1 MKKNIKISPFYFI
14 AFLYSLANILFALI
28 AIKNNEMLI
37 EFNLYSV
44 EQNLM
49 LVALVFQFISIV
61 ILVVFYSLFNKKIFK
76 DSSDHGYNDFAGYV
90 LLLYQLAFMILAL
103 VFGVGVVGQETVN
116 VNAIILIIFNL
127 LSADTIFFIIGSQL
141 RSNKIFRLNLI
152 LYLVSSIIRGW
163 MGGLLI
169 AFLIYLCRRKYL
181 FVNLSTLIYLSVFLI
196 LIVFLM
202 PFFIDL
208 KFAIREHKNFEVDF
222 NDYFIRL
229 EIALD
234 YLLGR
239 FQHVGHIYLIM
250 KNAHYYY
257 DLYQLNIIRSFLL
270 EGLPQDITYRRLGG
284 LISQNFSNIVVR
296 NEFGGDWNTNTGL
309 VGWWIVLKE
318 SIVFFIV
325 YWGGLIL
332 TTYYLI
338 YKYATKQ
345 LFLVFS
351 VFMLVYFYHGW
362 LSAFFNL
369 IFLIWILVILKR
381 VKL

>member
-14 AFLYSLANILFALI
+14 AFLYSLANALFAFLG
-28 AIKNNEMLI
+28 IKNNEMLI
-37 EFNLYSV
+37 EFNLYTV

-49 LVALVFQFISIV
+49 LVALGLQFISIF
-61 ILVVFYSLFNKKIFK
+61 ILVVFYSLFNKKLFK

-90 LLLYQLAFMILAL
+90 LLLYQLAFLLLAL
-103 VFGVGVVGQETVN
+103 VFGVGVVGQEKVN
-116 VNAIILIIFNL
+116 VNAIILIIFNI
-127 LSADTIFFIIGSQL
+127 LSDDSIFFIVGSQL
-141 RSNKIFRLNLI
+141 KSNKIFRLNLI
-152 LYLVSSIIRGW
+152 LYLVSTIIRGW

-181 FVNLSTLIYLSVFLI
+181 FLHLSTLIYLSVFLTSI
-196 LIVFLM
+196 LFSLPFL
-202 PFFIDL
+202 IEL
-208 KFAIREHKNFEVDF
+208 KFAIRENRNFEIDF

-229 EIALD
+229 EFALD

-318 SIVFFIV
+318 SIVFFIA

-369 IFLIWILVILKR
+369 IFLIWILVILKKIR
-381 VKL
+381 L

>member
-14 AFLYSLANILFALI
+14 AFLYSLANTLFAFL

-37 EFNLYSV
+37 EFNLYTV
-44 EQNLM
+44 EQNFM
-49 LVALVFQFISIV
+49 LVALGLQFISIV

-76 DSSDHGYNDFAGYV
+76 DSSDHGYNDFVGYA
-90 LLLYQLAFMILAL
+90 LLLYQLAFLLLAI
-103 VFGVGVVGQETVN
+103 VFGVGVVGQEKVN
-116 VNAIILIIFNL
+116 VNVIILIIFNL

-152 LYLVSSIIRGW
+152 LYFVSSIIRGW

-181 FVNLSTLIYLSVFLI
+181 FVNLSTLVYLTVFLI

-208 KFAIREHKNFEVDF
+208 KFAIRENKSFEVDF

-229 EIALD
+229 EITLD

-318 SIVFFIV
+318 SIVFFIA

>member
-1 MKKNIKISPFYFI
+1 MIKNIKISPFYFI

-28 AIKNNEMLI
+28 GINNNEMLI
-37 EFNLYSV
+37 EFNLYTV

-49 LVALVFQFISIV
+49 LAALGFQFISIF
-61 ILVVFYSLFNKKIFK
+61 ILVAFYNLFNKKIFK

-90 LLLYQLAFMILAL
+90 LLLYQLAFMFFAL
-103 VFGVGVVGQETVN
+103 IFGVGVVGQEKVN
-116 VNAIILIIFNL
+116 VNVIILIIFNL

-141 RSNKIFRLNLI
+141 KSNKIFKFNLI
-152 LYLVSSIIRGW
+152 LYLVSSILRGW

-181 FVNLSTLIYLSVFLI
+181 FIHLSTLIYLSVFLI
-196 LIVFLM
+196 LIIFLM
-202 PFFIDL
+202 PFFIDI
-208 KFAIREHKNFEVDF
+208 KFAIREHKSFEVDF
-222 NDYFIRL
+222 NDYFMRL
-229 EIALD
+229 EIALG

-250 KNAHYYY
+250 KNGYYY
-257 DLYQLNIIRSFLL
+257 DLYQLGNIRSFLL
-270 EGLPQDITYRRLGG
+270 EGLPQDIVYRRLGG
-284 LISQNFSNIVVR
+284 ILSPSFSDTVVL

-309 VGWWIVLKE
+309 VGWWVVLKE
-318 SIVFFIV
+318 SIVFFIA

-351 VFMLVYFYHGW
+351 VFMLAYFYHGW

-369 IFLIWILVILKR
+369 IFIIWVLVILKR
-381 VKL
+381 IKL

>member
-14 AFLYSLANILFALI
+14 AFLYSLANTLFAFL

-37 EFNLYSV
+37 EFNLYTV
-44 EQNLM
+44 EQNFM

-76 DSSDHGYNDFAGYV
+76 DSSDHGYNDFVGYV
-90 LLLYQLAFMILAL
+90 LLLYQLAFMLLAL
-103 VFGVGVVGQETVN
+103 VFGVGVVGQEKVN
-116 VNAIILIIFNL
+116 VNVIILIIFNL

-152 LYLVSSIIRGW
+152 LYFVSSIIRGW

-169 AFLIYLCRRKYL
+169 AFLIYLCRKKYL

-208 KFAIREHKNFEVDF
+208 KFAIREHKSFEVDF

-318 SIVFFIV
+318 SIVFFIA

>member
-37 EFNLYSV
+37 EFNLYTV

-49 LVALVFQFISIV
+49 LVALVFQFISII

-76 DSSDHGYNDFAGYV
+76 DSSDHGYNDFVGYV
-90 LLLYQLAFMILAL
+90 LLLYQLAFLLLAL
-103 VFGVGVVGQETVN
+103 VFGVGVVGQEKVN
-116 VNAIILIIFNL
+116 VNVIILIIFNL

-152 LYLVSSIIRGW
+152 LYFVSSIIRGW

-169 AFLIYLCRRKYL
+169 AFLIYLCRKKYL

-208 KFAIREHKNFEVDF
+208 KFAIREHKSFEVDF

-318 SIVFFIV
+318 SIVFFIA

>member
-1 MKKNIKISPFYFI
+1 MIKNIKISPFYFI

-28 AIKNNEMLI
+28 AIKNNEMMI
-37 EFNLYSV
+37 EFNLYTV

-49 LVALVFQFISIV
+49 LVALGFQFISIF
-61 ILVVFYSLFNKKIFK
+61 ILVAFYNLFNKKIFK

-90 LLLYQLAFMILAL
+90 LLLYQLAFMFLAL
-103 VFGVGVVGQETVN
+103 IFGVGVVGQEKVN
-116 VNAIILIIFNL
+116 VNVIILIIFNL

-141 RSNKIFRLNLI
+141 KSNKIFKFNLI
-152 LYLVSSIIRGW
+152 VYLVSSILRGW

-181 FVNLSTLIYLSVFLI
+181 FIHLSTLIYLSVFLI
-196 LIVFLM
+196 LIIFLM
-202 PFFIDL
+202 PFFIDI
-208 KFAIREHKNFEVDF
+208 KFAIREHKSFEVDF
-222 NDYFIRL
+222 NDYFMRL
-229 EIALD
+229 EIALG

-250 KNAHYYY
+250 KNGYYY
-257 DLYQLNIIRSFLL
+257 DLYQLGNIRSFLL
-270 EGLPQDITYRRLGG
+270 EGLPQDIVYRRLGG
-284 LISQNFSNIVVR
+284 ILSPSFSDTVVL

-309 VGWWIVLKE
+309 VGWWVVLKE
-318 SIVFFIV
+318 SIVFFIA
-325 YWGGLIL
+325 YWGGIIL